1 MQELLQRSAE
11 IIDHFCV
18 YNYQAIQ
25 QKFPCLSQID
35 KEVSRQCLKGC
46 TSQHEAVLSLLQN
59 FKQLALNGDSSQAE
73 AYLSQ
78 SCEYVICTLH
88 CDVPAIAHKCDF
100 DTADLVIN
108 LTRKSFASM
117 ERLALDTGAVSK
129 WPTMCS
135 DIKTYRLPKPGDIK
149 DQPLPPTSIDEI
161 SASGPVHQAR
171 AAAAAAASAT
181 SMEPMVEN
189 TTVIQK
195 PQANSGNSNW
205 INSIL
210 FLVVVLF
217 FVN

>member
-1 MQELLQRSAE
+1 
-11 IIDHFCV
+11 
-18 YNYQAIQ
+18 
-25 QKFPCLSQID
+25 
-35 KEVSRQCLKGC
+35 
-46 TSQHEAVLSLLQN
+46 
-59 FKQLALNGDSSQAE
+59 
-73 AYLSQ
+73 
-78 SCEYVICTLH
+78 
-88 CDVPAIAHKCDF
+88 
-100 DTADLVIN
+100 
-108 LTRKSFASM
+108 M

-171 AAAAAAASAT
+171 AAAAAASAT
-181 SMEPMVEN
+181 SMEPMIEN

-195 PQANSGNSNW
+195 PQTNSGNSNW
-205 INSIL
+205 ISFIL